1 MQPFVGNKK
10 LKKYIALSFFL
21 QVSVPML
28 RIAWYSDQKFRFYE
42 KDFTKFA
49 MASAAKNWQQN
60 NMAAR

>member
-1 MQPFVGNKK
+1 VQPFVGDKK

-49 MASAAKNWQQN
+49 MASAAKN
-60 NMAAR
+60 